1 MVGKRFKE
9 LKEILCSLQEIEA
22 SFCVDFE
29 YNLPRDLDETYKH
42 VSIAAQH
49 LDHYLHN
56 DFLDNAIEMQKR
68 NNEAPCGE

>member
-1 MVGKRFKE
+1 MTEEKFKE
-9 LKEILCSLQEIEA
+9 LKKILHSLHEIET
-22 SFCVDFE
+22 SFLIEFE
-29 YNLPRDLDETYKH
+29 YNLPHDLDETYKH

-56 DFLDNAIEMQKR
+56 DFLDNAIKMQKR